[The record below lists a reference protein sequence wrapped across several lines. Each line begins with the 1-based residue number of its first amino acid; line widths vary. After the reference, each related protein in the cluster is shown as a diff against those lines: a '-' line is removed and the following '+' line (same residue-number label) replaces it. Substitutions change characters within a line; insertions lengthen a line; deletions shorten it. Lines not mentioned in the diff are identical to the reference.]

1 MAVDGTHI
9 PYVPHVENT
18 KNDYKNYKGWTSI
31 LAVAFV
37 NSYYMLADAIVGYAG
52 RSGDNTVIRD
62 SSMMRQLRRNRL
74 RWMGAD
80 GLVLADGGASDGGQ
94 LLLNPIHNAVDVAD
108 VWYNFC
114 HSSTRF
120 YVEETFGRWKNRF
133 RFLLYACDLDH
144 KRMSNLIYASCIMH
158 NVCTRHKDTLDVAT
172 GADGEWLE
180 YFRRYAR
187 HACPSC
193 TRRNVMHCTHTA
205 SNRAVRSIV
214 IQDSD
219 ARDVKERVRDML
231 WQKLHDSGL
240 SARDAVNETDAHPD
254 D

>member
-1 MAVDGTHI
+1 M
-9 PYVPHVENT
+9 
-18 KNDYKNYKGWTSI
+18 
-31 LAVAFV
+31 FV
-37 NSYYMLADAIVGYAG
+37 DAIVGYAG

-62 SSMMRQLRRNRL
+62 CSMMRQLRRNRL
-74 RWMGAD
+74 RWLGAD

-158 NVCTRHKDTLDVAT
+158 NVCTRHKDTRCRNRCGRRVARI
-172 GADGEWLE
+172 LSPVCS
-180 YFRRYAR
+180 AR
-187 HACPSC
+187 LS
-193 TRRNVMHCTHTA
+193 VMHAT
-205 SNRAVRSIV
+205 
-214 IQDSD
+214 
-219 ARDVKERVRDML
+219 K
-231 WQKLHDSGL
+231 
-240 SARDAVNETDAHPD
+240 RDALHALCKQPGCAIYCDSRRQG
-254 D
+254 